1 MHTRHQRWMRQ
12 RTHHRLF
19 MVTALCIIGLE
30 GARMVHGA
38 REQQTKDSDHQRQRM
53 VTADPGHVATPVGS
67 VSNGTD
73 HGVLPLSSDRQ
84 RRLIPYMQYYVTS
97 TPGAPSAARG
107 SGADYHHQQQQQPA
121 PPQPSSPA
129 PTFNQLYN
137 YRPINVPSNAG
148 YGPKQPSA
156 KPVLVAAY
164 RQQEEPSYD
173 FQSQRPPLPRKYYAT
188 AAAAAATAAASG
200 PQTKLVPATAG
211 GLKSLPF
218 TYEYSSNQ
226 QSHHHQQQQHRGHQ
240 SPVKVASSYA
250 LLTSGSG
257 DHGSA
262 DHGVEVYERPKY
274 AVIPRDR
281 DQYDGQR
288 FAVLPAKL
296 YAGGGA
302 IEVHTKSQS
311 HHENEAE
318 PPQHQHSPG
327 KYYLSTVATDLAPSR
342 KPSLYQ
348 PVPVYKKHRI
358 NPFLPSNT
366 IPGPF
371 TPMTTSHSAGED
383 GANQIVS
390 HQEEAGLRGEQISAY
405 VVKGHSTAAPSLIE
419 YQQGETA
426 GGASGGHQSP
436 YVLVKTVP
444 KYYYEKPRIAV
455 VSSTVAPPFPPVY
468 YHHKEKPSKQP
479 YSNHTGY
486 TRPRVVV
493 PAPAEPQINNPYYN
507 VGHFYKFQEQVTPT
521 KLPSPAPPPPPP
533 PRQHLT
539 ETTLTQHPVK
549 HLVSETVSKQP
560 SSPPGHTGQYF
571 LGANYK
577 VFKVPAA
584 KVPHPPHPQPYYTG
598 HEQQPPY
605 QPQFI
610 QHVTSTPSAPTIVY
624 STTAA
629 ALPPST
635 TLAPAIVHEKPS
647 YPVMYHQHPHP
658 QYQVKP
664 VPRNRTEYT
673 NRQRFYPPS
682 MRHPSQHK
690 PRPIPLAPLPEPI
703 EQEAEVGL
711 GAGGSTSSGSL
722 SDLLKNLQD
731 NNLLPKT
738 LTPDNI
744 DNSIRTLVKILNN
757 LKANGRYQATS
768 SVRPDP
774 ADEVAY
780 ERPGNYSQAPQE
792 EPERYVEADPYH
804 HGPPMLINKIVTP
817 GPNTGK
823 PGIDYPA
830 LAEIPET
837 SFSCKEQR
845 YKGFFGDPETN
856 CQVWH
861 YCDLNGGKASFL
873 CPNGTIFSQVALTCD
888 WWFNVKCS
896 TTAQLYVLN
905 ERLYK
910 YILPFTP
917 KFPEDYSGP
926 LVDKYLALKFQE
938 MEEKM
943 KLQRAKSAKQGTE
956 PIANTDPDNDEVNGN
971 RLEDNDERYNQ
982 NQPYPVKYVTTEAIP
997 ERVSDAAK
1005 PAEDTS
1011 SAVVT
1016 LEDIEA
1022 ELQRGKAGGGASSTT
1037 TGGTPVVEMTS
1048 EEAEREEEETTHH
1061 RPTTG
1066 PTLIITTEDPPSA
1079 PYHEMMMMVMGGG
1092 PEGRQEDD
1100 HYANVVS
1107 TEQPPGGALLPTPAP
1122 VVLSKIRRI
1131 EVKNDGTSGHLI
1143 RTPNYERRRRK

>member
-1 MHTRHQRWMRQ
+1 
-12 RTHHRLF
+12 
-19 MVTALCIIGLE
+19 MVL
-30 GARMVHGA
+30 ARA
-38 REQQTKDSDHQRQRM
+38 QQTKDSSDQRQRM
-53 VTADPGHVATPVGS
+53 ATATDPGPAATPVDS
-67 VSNGTD
+67 LSNGTD
-73 HGVLPLSSDRQ
+73 HGLQLSGDRQ

-97 TPGAPSAARG
+97 TPGAPSGAARG
-107 SGADYHHQQQQQPA
+107 SGVADYQQQQQHHHHH
-121 PPQPSSPA
+121 QPSSPA

-148 YGPKQPSA
+148 FGPKQQPSA

-173 FQSQRPPLPRKYYAT
+173 FQSQRPPVLPRKHQYYAT
-188 AAAAAATAAASG
+188 VAGGGG
-200 PQTKLVPATAG
+200 PQTKLVPATSG
-211 GLKSLPF
+211 GLKSMPF
-218 TYEYSSNQ
+218 TYEYSNNQ
-226 QSHHHQQQQHRGHQ
+226 QQQQQQQQQHRGHQ

-262 DHGVEVYERPKY
+262 DGVEVYERPKY

-281 DQYDGQR
+281 DQYDAGGQR
-288 FAVLPAKL
+288 FAVLPGKL
-296 YAGGGA
+296 YGGGA
-302 IEVHTKSQS
+302 TIEVHTKSQP

-318 PPQHQHSPG
+318 PAQHPHTVG
-327 KYYLSTVATDLAPSR
+327 KYYLSTVPTDLAPSR

-348 PVPVYKKHRI
+348 PVVPVYKKHRI
-358 NPFLPSNT
+358 NPFLPTNT

-371 TPMTTSHSAGED
+371 TPMATGSHSAGED
-383 GANQIVS
+383 GANQVVT
-390 HQEEAGLRGEQISAY
+390 HQEEGSLRGEPISTY
-405 VVKGHSTAAPSLIE
+405 VVKGHSTVAPPLAE
-419 YQQGETA
+419 YQPGEPA
-426 GGASGGHQSP
+426 GTSVGHQSP

-468 YHHKEKPSKQP
+468 YHHKEKPAAKQP

-486 TRPRVVV
+486 TRPRV
-493 PAPAEPQINNPYYN
+493 PAPVEPQINNPYYN
-507 VGHFYKFQEQVTPT
+507 VGHFYKFQEQATPT
-521 KLPSPAPPPPPP
+521 KLPVPP

-549 HLVSETVSKQP
+549 HLVSETVSK
-560 SSPPGHTGQYF
+560 PPPHGLAGQYF

-584 KVPHPPHPQPYYTG
+584 KVPHHQQPYYTG
-598 HEQQPPY
+598 HEQPPY

-610 QHVTSTPSAPTIVY
+610 QHVTSTPSTPTIVY

-629 ALPPST
+629 PSPST
-635 TLAPAIVHEKPS
+635 TLAPAIVHETPA
-647 YPVMYHQHPHP
+647 YPVMYAHPP
-658 QYQVKP
+658 QYQAKP
-664 VPRNRTEYT
+664 VVRNRTEYT

-690 PRPIPLAPLPEPI
+690 PRPIPLAPLPEPV
-703 EQEAEVGL
+703 ESEPAGGL
-711 GAGGSTSSGSL
+711 GAAGSSGSL

-757 LKANGRYQATS
+757 LKANNGRHQGTS
-768 SVRPDP
+768 AARPEP

-780 ERPGNYSQAPQE
+780 ERPGNYSHRAPQE

-943 KLQRAKSAKQGTE
+943 KLQRAKGAKQGTE

-997 ERVSDAAK
+997 ERVSVASK
-1005 PAEDTS
+1005 PAEETS

-1016 LEDIEA
+1016 LEDIDA
-1022 ELQRGKAGGGASSTT
+1022 ELQRGNAAGASTTT

-1048 EEAEREEEETTHH
+1048 EEAEREEEQTTHH

-1066 PTLIITTEDPPSA
+1066 PTLIITTEDPPSD
-1079 PYHEMMMMVMGGG
+1079 PYHEMMMMMMGG
-1092 PEGRQEDD
+1092 PEGREEDD

-1107 TEQPPGGALLPTPAP
+1107 TEQPAGPGLLPTPAP

-1143 RTPNYERRRRK
+1143 RTPSYERRRRK

>member
-19 MVTALCIIGLE
+19 MVTVALCIIGLE
-30 GARMVHGA
+30 GARMVLA
-38 REQQTKDSDHQRQRM
+38 RAQQTKDSDQRQRM
-53 VTADPGHVATPVGS
+53 PTDPDRAATPGS
-67 VSNGTD
+67 VNGTTTD
-73 HGVLPLSSDRQ
+73 LGPLLASDRQ

-97 TPGAPSAARG
+97 TPGAPPAARG
-107 SGADYHHQQQQQPA
+107 GGGADYQHHHNHQQA
-121 PPQPSSPA
+121 PQPSSPA
-129 PTFNQLYN
+129 PAFNQLYN
-137 YRPINVPSNAG
+137 YRPINVPSPAAF
-148 YGPKQPSA
+148 GPKQQQQQQQPSG

-164 RQQEEPSYD
+164 RPQEDPSYD
-173 FQSQRPPLPRKYYAT
+173 FQSQRPPLLVPRKQYYAT
-188 AAAAAATAAASG
+188 VSG
-200 PQTKLVPATAG
+200 AQQQQQTKLVPATG

-218 TYEYSSNQ
+218 TYDYGSSSSINQ
-226 QSHHHQQQQHRGHQ
+226 HQQQQQHRGHQ
-240 SPVKVASSYA
+240 NPVKVASSYA
-250 LLTSGSG
+250 ILTSGSG
-257 DHGSA
+257 DHGPA
-262 DHGVEVYERPKY
+262 DEVYERPKY

-281 DQYDGQR
+281 DREYDAGGPR
-288 FAVLPAKL
+288 FAVLPATKL
-296 YAGGGA
+296 YGGA
-302 IEVHTKSQS
+302 VEVHTKSQP

-318 PPQHQHSPG
+318 PPPQHTAA
-327 KYYLSTVATDLAPSR
+327 KYFLSTVPTDLAPSR

-348 PVPVYKKHRI
+348 AVPVVYKKHRI

-371 TPMTTSHSAGED
+371 TPMATSHSSGAED

-390 HQEEAGLRGEQISAY
+390 HQEEQLSAY
-405 VVKGHSTAAPSLIE
+405 VVKGHSTVAPSIVE

-426 GGASGGHQSP
+426 GHQSP

-455 VSSTVAPPFPPVY
+455 VSSTVAPQPFPAVY
-468 YHHKEKPSKQP
+468 YHHKEKPSKQQ
-479 YSNHTGY
+479 YSNNTGY
-486 TRPRVVV
+486 TRPRVPV
-493 PAPAEPQINNPYYN
+493 PAAEQPLNNPYYN
-507 VGHFYKFQEQVTPT
+507 VGHFYKFQEQPTPT
-521 KLPSPAPPPPPP
+521 KLPSAAPPP

-549 HLVSETVSKQP
+549 HLVSETVSK
-560 SSPPGHTGQYF
+560 PPQAQGHAGQYF

-584 KVPHPPHPQPYYTG
+584 KVPQHQHYHHQQQPYYTG
-598 HEQQPPY
+598 HEQPSY

-610 QHVTSTPSAPTIVY
+610 QHVTSTPSTPTIVY

-629 ALPPST
+629 PPPPSPST
-635 TLAPAIVHEKPS
+635 TLAPAIVHETPS
-647 YPVMYHQHPHP
+647 YPVVYHHHHHP
-658 QYQVKP
+658 QYQAKHMP
-664 VPRNRTEYT
+664 GNRTEYT

-690 PRPIPLAPLPEPI
+690 PRPIPLAPLPEPG
-703 EQEAEVGL
+703 EPEAEVGL
-711 GAGGSTSSGSL
+711 VAGGTSGSL

-774 ADEVAY
+774 SDEVVY
-780 ERPGNYSQAPQE
+780 ERPGNYTQAPQD
-792 EPERYVEADPYH
+792 ERYVEADPYH

-997 ERVSDAAK
+997 ERVSDASK
-1005 PAEDTS
+1005 PAEETS

-1016 LEDIEA
+1016 LEDIDA
-1022 ELQRGKAGGGASSTT
+1022 ELQRGNAGVASSTT

-1066 PTLIITTEDPPSA
+1066 PTLIITTEDPPGD
-1079 PYHEMMMMVMGGG
+1079 PYHEMMMMTMMGG
-1092 PEGRQEDD
+1092 PEGRAEDD

-1107 TEQPPGGALLPTPAP
+1107 TEKPPGAAALLPTAAP